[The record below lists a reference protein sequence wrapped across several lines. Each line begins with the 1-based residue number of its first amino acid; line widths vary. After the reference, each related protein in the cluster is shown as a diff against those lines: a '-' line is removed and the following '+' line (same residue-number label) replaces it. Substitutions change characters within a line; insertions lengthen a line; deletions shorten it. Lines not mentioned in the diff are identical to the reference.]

1 MFFDVNN
8 VFAIHNSLIIM
19 VKLESDDYHDDFEK
33 KKNID
38 APGRNRRTVLSVS
51 RRNRRIGERV
61 YMRHL
66 KTQRHI

>member
-1 MFFDVNN
+1 
-8 VFAIHNSLIIM
+8 M